1 MIHLASANL
10 SDTTIAPS
18 TLPTR
23 RTMARLR
30 PDQTTTSLDAM
41 DNVEELK
48 KEYELLVTVMCKA
61 LNEPKRLLI
70 LTLLG
75 ERPRTVSDLVEEIGS
90 PQANV
95 SQHLAI
101 LRDRGLVKATREGT
115 SVTYSLSHQQILTAI
130 ATLREVM
137 HDELDQKRRLLSPDQ
152 DPTTAK
158 EAS

>member
-1 MIHLASANL
+1 
-10 SDTTIAPS
+10 
-18 TLPTR
+18 
-23 RTMARLR
+23 
-30 PDQTTTSLDAM
+30 M

>member
-1 MIHLASANL
+1 MENL
-10 SDTTIAPS
+10 
-18 TLPTR
+18 
-23 RTMARLR
+23 
-30 PDQTTTSLDAM
+30 
-41 DNVEELK
+41 EELR
-48 KEYELLVTVMCKA
+48 KEYELLVSVMCKA

-75 ERPRTVSDLVEEIGS
+75 ERPHTVSDLVKEIGS
-90 PQANV
+90 PQANI

-115 SVTYSLSHQQILTAI
+115 SVTYSLSHQQILTVI

-137 HDELDQKRRLLSPDQ
+137 HDEVGHKQRLFATYV
-152 DPTTAK
+152 DPTPDT